1 MAMKINVHGLAFK
14 QSMAVF
20 AGISIVFAAL
30 FLFSN
35 SQIQGKLS
43 QMLLQKGEEVSR
55 ANVALINKLFSSG
68 RTFGEDV
75 AYNIGNKKMS
85 AAELDDYLLRTLS
98 GVRATVPQ
106 VVAMV
111 AAFEP
116 GMAPKGIDGEYMRL
130 AYFSGDSTTVINGGN
145 YHEKIWYKS
154 TKDSLKGIWQE
165 PFIGD
170 FIKEPIVIFT
180 TPIFREDYNGEKK
193 FAGVLCVD
201 ISIAFLKDMIANMPV
216 SNDGYAVVL
225 SASNMIIA
233 HPKNELTFKANFAS
247 LSRNASHKRLVEF
260 ENAVHSMKNG
270 LFLGSSV
277 DGEDAAIYFTAM
289 ESIDWTFLIVWPA
302 HKFMEEQRS
311 VSHMYAWITFGGYA
325 IVFVLILVITFRA
338 SRPLKSLAVAADK
351 LGEGDFSATIP
362 DLTGRDEVSQLAG
375 AFKKMRTS
383 LQTFI
388 ETQKDMDRSKRDL
401 EFSRGIQLGILSKNE
416 MEEGCG
422 DNRHALAPFLLPA
435 QNAGGDYY
443 DFFKLDDDHLVVLVA
458 DVAGKGIPATL
469 VMLVSRVVIR
479 TLALH
484 HTSVAE
490 IFNETNDG
498 LMSHNRDQL
507 FVTAWMGILD
517 LRNGHME
524 FASAGHKA
532 PAILRKDGSV
542 SFVNSVPDIALVV
555 KEDCT
560 YNAQTLDLNPGDTLF
575 MYTDGVTGA
584 RNADGETFG
593 KDNLLRALA
602 DCGDRAPAEI
612 NSFVKERLDHFTGD
626 VQQLDDMA
634 MLSVRYDGAPEK
646 A

>member
-1 MAMKINVHGLAFK
+1 MKINIHGLAFK

-30 FLFSN
+30 FFFSN

-68 RTFGEDV
+68 RTFGEEV
-75 AYNIGNKKMS
+75 AYNIGTQNLS

-116 GMAPKGIDGEYMRL
+116 GMAPDSSNQEYMRL

-154 TKDSLKGIWQE
+154 TKDSLRGLWQE

-180 TPIFREDYNGEKK
+180 TPIFRTDSTGEKK

-225 SASNMIIA
+225 SASNLVIA

-247 LSRNASHKRLVEF
+247 LSRNASHRRLVEF
-260 ENAVHSMKNG
+260 ENAVHSMKHG
-270 LFLGSSV
+270 LFLGTSV
-277 DGEDAAIYFTAM
+277 DGEDAAIYFSAM

-302 HKFMEEQRS
+302 NKYMEEQRS
-311 VSHMYAWITFGGYA
+311 VSHMYAWISFGGYA
-325 IVFVLILVITFRA
+325 LIFILILVITFRA
-338 SRPLKSLAVAADK
+338 SRPLKALAVAADK
-351 LGEGDFSATIP
+351 LGHGDFSAEIP
-362 DLTGRDEVSQLAG
+362 VVTGHDEISLLAG
-375 AFKKMRTS
+375 AFTDMRTS
-383 LQTFI
+383 LQKFI
-388 ETQKDMDRSKRDL
+388 ETQKDMDRSRRDL
-401 EFSRGIQLGILSKNE
+401 EFSRSIQLGILSKNE
-416 MEEGCG
+416 VEEGCA

-435 QNAGGDYY
+435 LDAGGDYY
-443 DFFKLDDDHLVVLVA
+443 DFFKLDDDHLLVLIA
-458 DVAGKGIPATL
+458 DVAGKGVPATL
-469 VMLVSRVVIR
+469 VMMVSRIVIR

-484 HTSVAE
+484 HTSVSE

-507 FVTAWMGILD
+507 FVTAWMGIID
-517 LRNGHME
+517 LRTGHME

-532 PAILRKDGSV
+532 PAIRRKDGSV
-542 SFVNSVPDIALVV
+542 AFVNSVPDVALVV
-555 KEDCT
+555 KEDFS
-560 YNAQTLDLNPGDTLF
+560 YNTQTLDLNPGDTLF
-575 MYTDGVTGA
+575 MYTDGLTNA
-584 RNADGETFG
+584 RNADGTIFG
-593 KDNLLRALA
+593 KDELLRALA
-602 DCGDRAPAEI
+602 ESGNRAPAEI
-612 NSFVKERLDHFTGD
+612 NSFMKERLDHFTGD
-626 VQQLDDMA
+626 AQQLDDIA
-634 MLSVRYDGAPEK
+634 MLTLRYDGVAENS
-646 A
+646 

>member
-1 MAMKINVHGLAFK
+1 MKINVHGLAFK
-14 QSMAVF
+14 QSMAVL

-55 ANVALINKLFSSG
+55 ANVALINKLFTSG
-68 RTFGEDV
+68 RSIGEEISYKV
-75 AYNIGNKKMS
+75 GEQNLYG
-85 AAELDDYLLRTLS
+85 AELDDYLLRTLS

-111 AAFEP
+111 VAFEP
-116 GMAPKGIDGEYMRL
+116 GMAPDGSNDEYMRL
-130 AYFSGDSTTVINGGN
+130 AYFSGDSSYVIKGSN
-145 YHEKIWYKS
+145 YQEKPWYTS
-154 TKDSLKGIWQE
+154 TKGAMRGLWQE

-180 TPIFREDYNGEKK
+180 TPIFRKNAAGQTE

-201 ISIAFLKDMIANMPV
+201 ISIAFLKEAIANMPV

-225 SASNMIIA
+225 SANNTIIA

-247 LSRNASHKRLVEF
+247 LSRNSSHKRLVEF
-260 ENAVHSMKNG
+260 ENAVHSMKSG

-289 ESIDWTFLIVWPA
+289 DAIDWTFLIVWPA
-302 HKFMEEQRS
+302 SKFMEEQRS
-311 VSHMYAWITFGGYA
+311 VSHTFAGICFGGYVVMF
-325 IVFVLILVITFRA
+325 ILILVITFRV
-338 SRPLKSLAVAADK
+338 SRPLKTLSVAAGK
-351 LGEGDFSATIP
+351 LGKGDFDAEIP
-362 DLTGRDEVSQLAG
+362 VVEGNDEISQLAS
-375 AFKKMRTS
+375 AFTDMRTS
-383 LQTFI
+383 LKNFI

-401 EFSRGIQLGILSKNE
+401 EFSRSIQLGILSKNE
-416 MEEGCG
+416 AEEGCG

-435 QNAGGDYY
+435 LDTGGDYY
-443 DFFKLDDDHLVVLVA
+443 DFFKLDDDHLALLIA
-458 DVAGKGIPATL
+458 DVAGKGVPATL
-469 VMLVSRVVIR
+469 VMMVSRIVIR

-490 IFNETNDG
+490 IFNEANDG
-498 LMSHNRDQL
+498 LMSHNRDHL

-517 LRNGHME
+517 LRTGHME

-532 PAILRKDGSV
+532 PAIRHKDGTV
-542 SFVNSVPDIALVV
+542 EYVNSVPDIALVV
-555 KEDCT
+555 KEDLS
-560 YNAQTLDLNPGDTLF
+560 YNTQTLDLRPGDTLF

-584 RNADGETFG
+584 RNSEGKAFG

-602 DCGDRAPAEI
+602 ESGDRSPAEI
-612 NSFVKERLDHFTGD
+612 NNFVKERLDHFTGD
-626 VQQLDDMA
+626 VRQLDDMA
-634 MLSVRYDGAPEK
+634 MLTVRYDGDPEK